1 MNTCSGTRITVGK
14 DYVFTLRRSR
24 ERDETD
30 MYEFVEGAAHGNAA
44 YEVKNSTKL
53 LEYCTS
59 HRAENKAKLSQ
70 SYETVNIRGLFTL
83 KS

>member
-30 MYEFVEGAAHGNAA
+30 MYEFVEGAAQGNAA
-44 YEVKNSTKL
+44 YEVKNPTKF
-53 LEYCTS
+53 LEYS
-59 HRAENKAKLSQ
+59 S
-70 SYETVNIRGLFTL
+70 S
-83 KS
+83 S